1 MLIYLKTWPRFSLSI
16 VFSVADQSI
25 SGDVK
30 RLSCTLQLP
39 ALMSEENGH
48 RASRYLQ
55 IFADICITITF
66 ASAPSHRRVLL
77 HLLVFPS
84 LLLSHPTSTFPSSAF
99 LFFVSFYICFST
111 RTHTEPCGVDG
122 RLLPTR
128 PLSLAAEH
136 AAAPLTHRRDSFCE
150 CFSCLCFDH
159 FPSIFLAETL
169 EGLKIT
175 RPVVNVLTNRSI
187 MSVWGD
193 EKAGRVG
200 SFPAGGAVG
209 HERESSSGQ
218 KMLSGVSSH
227 EKLAF
232 NVQTGSVT

>member
-1 MLIYLKTWPRFSLSI
+1 MLIYLKTWPRFSLSL

-39 ALMSEENGH
+39 ALMSDENG
-48 RASRYLQ
+48 RRVSRYLQ
-55 IFADICITITF
+55 IFAAEAHHDHLRLCSITPTR
-66 ASAPSHRRVLL
+66 PPPPPRL
-77 HLLVFPS
+77 S
-84 LLLSHPTSTFPSSAF
+84 LPTSVTSHLHIPFF
-99 LFFVSFYICFST
+99 RCLFFVSFYICFST

-159 FPSIFLAETL
+159 FPSIFLAEPL

-175 RPVVNVLTNRSI
+175 QPVVNVLTNRSI

-193 EKAGRVG
+193 EKAGSVG
-200 SFPAGGAVG
+200 SFPAGGAVDLWP
-209 HERESSSGQ
+209 
-218 KMLSGVSSH
+218 KD
-227 EKLAF
+227 AF
-232 NVQTGSVT
+232 RCFQS

>member
-1 MLIYLKTWPRFSLSI
+1 MLNVCPARGSF
-16 VFSVADQSI
+16 
-25 SGDVK
+25 
-30 RLSCTLQLP
+30 LP
-39 ALMSEENGH
+39 WCQRKMATVWVDIC
-48 RASRYLQ
+48 RYLQ
-55 IFADICITITF
+55 LKHITITF
-66 ASAPSHRRVLL
+66 ASAPSHRHILL

-84 LLLSHPTSTFPSSAF
+84 LLLSHPTSTFPSSAV

-128 PLSLAAEH
+128 PLSLAPEP

-159 FPSIFLAETL
+159 FPSIFLAEPL

-193 EKAGRVG
+193 EKAGSVG

-209 HERESSSGQ
+209 RERESSSGQ